1 MTLQY
6 VVEETR
12 VTNKTGINK
21 LEKGQ
26 RVCIIH
32 LVSLEINMYFIRAV
46 HTIAITV
53 GIRESNERISL
64 PSQFQRFFLSFLSY
78 KMIDCIR
85 DRFANAVDWQTSVI
99 FVDQIRIQLNTAFKK
114 AGN

>member
-32 LVSLEINMYFIRAV
+32 LEINMYFIRAV

-85 DRFANAVDWQTSVI
+85 DRFANAVDWQTSAI

>member
-32 LVSLEINMYFIRAV
+32 LEINMYFIRAV

-53 GIRESNERISL
+53 GIRELNERISL

>member
-1 MTLQY
+1 MHHSSRFSRNKY
-6 VVEETR
+6 VFHSSRSYNRDHGWDSRIER
-12 VTNKTGINK
+12 KDIS
-21 LEKGQ
+21 
-26 RVCIIH
+26 
-32 LVSLEINMYFIRAV
+32 SLSIS
-46 HTIAITV
+46 TI
-53 GIRESNERISL
+53 
-64 PSQFQRFFLSFLSY
+64 FFLSFLSY

>member
-64 PSQFQRFFLSFLSY
+64 PSQFQRFFF
-78 KMIDCIR
+78 C
-85 DRFANAVDWQTSVI
+85 RFYLI
-99 FVDQIRIQLNTAFKK
+99 K
-114 AGN
+114 